1 MLSFTMHLL
10 VPLPKMVF
18 APHRDHFSNL
28 EMRTQDSAGVFS
40 AVNLDDLRL
49 AIFSRKIVNKSFIGH
64 AFLSADLMS
73 NHGMLLP
80 LLTSINASLKEPDD
94 FAAESFYIS
103 LPAPI

>member
-49 AIFSRKIVNKSFIGH
+49 VIFH
-64 AFLSADLMS
+64 ARS
-73 NHGMLLP
+73 
-80 LLTSINASLKEPDD
+80 
-94 FAAESFYIS
+94 
-103 LPAPI
+103 